1 MSYETEW
8 TLRFGD
14 VDPAGILYYP
24 RLFDRVVRGYEELM
38 IEAGWPVSELID
50 GGTGMPI
57 VNVEADLFSPARH
70 GQTLDITLSP
80 TVNES
85 SVVFEVRFDHDGE
98 TVARAQQTMVTIDL
112 DSFETRPVPEELR
125 TALQA
130 V

>member
-1 MSYETEW
+1 MSYETQW

-38 IEAGWPVSELID
+38 IEADWPVSDLID
-50 GGTGMPI
+50 SGTGMPI

-85 SVVFEVRFDHDGE
+85 SVVFDVSFDHGGE
-98 TVARAQQTMVTIDL
+98 TVARAKQTMVTIDL
-112 DSFETRPVPEELR
+112 DSFEPRPVPEGLR